1 MACGATLRRSAKWDA
16 LHGPQSPKRRRCDPL
31 AGAASSVAP
40 QRCTF
45 GPPRPAGQQRLTP
58 GRGLPRDYLCYCR
71 SRQSSSTPCPRV
83 SYLQSRSSTA
93 SSRCPCPVL
102 HSQRSVCETSD
113 PPTFT
118 LRQVGNLCEQ
128 LADEHELK
136 VREEYEEILN
146 SKLSEQYESFVKFT
160 QDLIIQRY
168 GSQPFYVSHFTE

>member
-58 GRGLPRDYLCYCR
+58 G
-71 SRQSSSTPCPRV
+71 
-83 SYLQSRSSTA
+83 
-93 SSRCPCPVL
+93 
-102 HSQRSVCETSD
+102 VCETSD

-168 GSQPFYVSHFTE
+168 GSQPASYVS